1 MKITEFRK
9 LIREEVR
16 KVLKENNEE
25 FLDAVFNTIN
35 DELRTNM
42 ISKKDFEKMKAYLE
56 TEEDEIVSK
65 FLGNGEDDVE
75 QAVDFIRQQALKL
88 NTSR

>member
-1 MKITEFRK
+1 MKTSELRK

-25 FLDAVFNTIN
+25 FLDAVFDTIN

-65 FLGNGEDDVE
+65 FLRNGEDDVE